1 MLFNTFHAPLS
12 FRLLMICLM
21 PDDFEGPVYLLKQD
35 HSHHLVREGHG

>member
-12 FRLLMICLM
+12 FRLFMIRLMS
-21 PDDFEGPVYLLKQD
+21 DDFEGPVYLLKQY